1 MTTETN
7 SEIIKKVILQPG
19 TNKEF
24 VYKIG
29 QQITGLINNERKSI
43 GKVTTISRQL
53 DLKLN
58 EYCIEI
64 YLDTQKYAT
73 FCGVPYAL
81 FYME

>member
-1 MTTETN
+1 MANESNNET
-7 SEIIKKVILQPG
+7 IKKVILQPG

-29 QQITGLINNERKSI
+29 QQITGLVNKERQSI
-43 GKVTTISRQL
+43 GKVTSISRKL
-53 DLKLN
+53 DLEIN

-73 FCGVPYAL
+73 FCGIPYAL